1 MIARP
6 MFRSIVVGT
15 DGSDTARQAVREAV
29 ELAAAVGA
37 TIELVSAYEPGRR
50 EAGEATLREAAAGA
64 EAAGVPVRS
73 DPALVQALASL
84 ELGREIPE
92 ELYLAVA
99 EVLAWAYRLDGEA
112 RGTS

>member
-1 MIARP
+1 MPDPPPDRP
-6 MFRSIVVGT
+6 G
-15 DGSDTARQAVREAV
+15 
-29 ELAAAVGA
+29 AAAPRRAVALRYQGTGA
-37 TIELVSAYEPGRR
+37 PKVTASGQGHVAARIV
-50 EAGEATLREAAAGA
+50 EAAA
-64 EAAGVPVRS
+64 AAGVPVRS

-112 RGTS
+112 RGAP

>member
-1 MIARP
+1 MPDRP
-6 MFRSIVVGT
+6 PPPR
-15 DGSDTARQAVREAV
+15 RAVALRYG
-29 ELAAAVGA
+29 GA
-37 TIELVSAYEPGRR
+37 GAPTV
-50 EAGEATLREAAAGA
+50 AAAGQGHVADRIVAAA

-99 EVLAWAYRLDGEA
+99 EVLAWAYRLDGRA
-112 RGTS
+112 REQP